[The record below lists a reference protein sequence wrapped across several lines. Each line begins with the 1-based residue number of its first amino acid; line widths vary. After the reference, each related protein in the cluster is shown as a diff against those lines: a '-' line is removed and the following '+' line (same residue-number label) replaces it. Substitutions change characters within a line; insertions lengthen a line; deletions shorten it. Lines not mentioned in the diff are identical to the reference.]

1 MTPAPDA
8 EPLRKTRTAADY
20 AYRHARG
27 QLARAEV
34 AEVLRAIA
42 AYDAATGPSAMLRR
56 MRDLIIAVQQAAG
69 SALLKA
75 NADDPDIARFNA
87 LVEEATGKAADAG
100 QDDAARDDGASGG
113 PADGGPA
120 DLDEILAAVLWARYG
135 PAPG

>member
-1 MTPAPDA
+1 MTAAPDA

-27 QLARAEV
+27 ELARAEV

-42 AYDAATGPSAMLRR
+42 AYDAAASPDAILRR

-69 SALLKA
+69 PAVLKA

-87 LVEEATGKAADAG
+87 LLEEATGKAADAG
-100 QDDAARDDGASGG
+100 RGGAARDDGAS
-113 PADGGPA
+113 GGPA

-135 PAPG
+135 PEPGARR